1 MRESRVFH
9 AHYLSLQGGAHE
21 GAPQEMHLVG
31 TVYHV
36 FVKVT
41 SSGIGIAKFKK
52 WAVVFLIPRLE
63 FHAPS
68 TIHNEAN
75 IQPLDAWFSRCGNTV
90 NFKTLQH
97 FEHCFST
104 KKRSSR
110 TLNAFKVAVIR
121 YKCPISFYNNL
132 STQMCIGNNQQAGC
146 GRRPTKNLTKD
157 SFQGL
162 QPNSKQLGG

>member
-1 MRESRVFH
+1 MAQTSTLVWHKVREIVRESRVFH

-104 KKRSSR
+104 KNVLR
-110 TLNAFKVAVIR
+110 
-121 YKCPISFYNNL
+121 
-132 STQMCIGNNQQAGC
+132 
-146 GRRPTKNLTKD
+146 
-157 SFQGL
+157 GL
-162 QPNSKQLGG
+162 